1 MRKSKL
7 DAPET
12 KKSVVQELALG
23 KSQSSIARE
32 VGLHSTRVCRF
43 ANRDDIVKLIEAESY
58 RLYEAVPDAIQNVK
72 DLIAE
77 MKHIPKTETK
87 RRELAYKAST
97 DVLKNEGILPTAVQ
111 SQTII
116 DIKAQTDNQ
125 LIPPIVEKLLEI
137 HLRDPKIAPDEVE
150 NEEDWEARHG

>member
-1 MRKSKL
+1 VRKSKL

-43 ANRDDIVKLIEAESY
+43 ANREDIVKLIEAESY